1 MASRKGKQAGGVSKP
16 ESIALKVYAGL
27 AAVAAGV
34 VARKVA
40 EKMWVKTT
48 GKTPPDEPE
57 SPDVDWAEAVGWS
70 LLSGMAVATARLL
83 ATRKATGAWHRVSA
97 QEPVARST

>member
-1 MASRKGKQAGGVSKP
+1 MSKAAGKPAASKP
-16 ESIALKVYAGL
+16 ESIALKVYAGI
-27 AAVAAGV
+27 AAVAAGI

-57 SPDVDWAEAVGWS
+57 SPDVHWAEAVGWS
-70 LLSGMAVATARLL
+70 LLSGTTVAVARLL
-83 ATRKATGAWHRVSA
+83 ATRKATGAWQRVSA
-97 QEPVARST
+97 QEPVARSM